1 MKPSYVMYDGNRNVV
16 GLAYVTEANG
26 KPAELTR
33 LFVSPA
39 HRGKGHGR
47 ALLKAITTEADREY
61 KNISL
66 TITPDADMDPT
77 RLVVLFQTYGFEVQG
92 NNTMTRT
99 WRQLPR
105 VIVPNIPQSRG
116 RVYNGSVLQVL

>member
-1 MKPSYVMYDGNRNVV
+1 MKSSYVMYDGHRNVV

-26 KPAELTR
+26 KPAQLTR
-33 LFVSPA
+33 LFVSPE

-61 KNISL
+61 KNILLS
-66 TITPDADMDPT
+66 ITTDPDVDLA
-77 RLVVLFQTYGFEVQG
+77 RLVKFFLTFGFEVNG
-92 NNTMTRT
+92 DTMIRK

-116 RVYNGSVLQVL
+116 RVHNGSVLQVL